1 MFFNIKES
9 GKIAIDETL
18 EKSNKKDKTFRIYIR
33 RVSN

>member
-9 GKIAIDETL
+9 GKIAIDEIL
-18 EKSNKKDKTFRIYIR
+18 EKANTKDKTFRIYIR